1 MRKIMR
7 HPFLA
12 LLPATLLLGQPA
24 LAAEDPLLTLVRLL
38 KDNGTINQQAY
49 TVMADAIRQR
59 AQPPAAA
66 VAEKTATM
74 PETRIDTKGKLELSS
89 SDGDF
94 KVRVGGRVQA
104 DYNAFDSDIAKL
116 GSGSEIRRGR
126 LFVSGT
132 MWQAWQ
138 YKFQYDFIDT
148 GIKGIKDAYIRY
160 RGLGNGAVTVGH
172 FKEPYSLENM
182 TSSKYTMFIER
193 SLPAAFLPGR
203 SIGLSYATHG
213 ENWSANAGVFGKGVD
228 DAGANDEGYAVSGR
242 ATWTPLHSKTDT
254 LHLGLAAS
262 HRDNGSVNTLRLKSK
277 PEAHAAALNLVDSG
291 TLDVNSYNRYGLEA
305 AWLHGPFALQSEYMR
320 VGLQRKMAGN
330 PDPDFHGWYVEGS
343 WFLTGESRNYKA
355 SSGAYSKVT
364 PKGIVG
370 KGGYGA
376 WELGLRFSS
385 IDLEDADVMGGKE
398 QNVTI
403 GLNWYTTPNIRF
415 MANYVDVLNLDGGTH
430 AGDQP
435 SAFLLRGQIEF

>member
-1 MRKIMR
+1 MRP
-7 HPFLA
+7 PFPALLPLA
-12 LLPATLLLGQPA
+12 LLMNPPV

-38 KDNGTINQQAY
+38 KDNGTIDQTAY
-49 TVMADAIRQR
+49 ATLEQAIRQR
-59 AQPPAAA
+59 TQQPAAA
-66 VAEKTATM
+66 VAERAPA
-74 PETRIDTKGKLELSS
+74 PETRIDTRGKLELGSG
-89 SDGDF
+89 DGDF

-104 DYNAFDSDIAKL
+104 DYNAFDSDITKL

-138 YKFQYDFIDT
+138 YKFQYDFTGT
-148 GIKGIKDAYIRY
+148 GIKGIKDAWIRY
-160 RGLGNGAVTVGH
+160 RGTGPGAITAGH
-172 FKEPYSLENM
+172 FKEPFSLENM

-203 SIGLSYATHG
+203 SIGLAYAAHG
-213 ENWSANAGVFGKGVD
+213 QDWSANAGVFGKGVD

-242 ATWTPLHSKTDT
+242 VTWAPLHNHDNT

-262 HRDNGSVNTLRLKSK
+262 HRDTGSVNTLHLKSK

-291 TLDVNSYNRYGLEA
+291 SLDVSSYNRYGLEA

-320 VGLQRKMAGN
+320 VGLNRKLAGN

-343 WFLTGESRNYKA
+343 WFLTGESRHYKA
-355 SSGAYSKVT
+355 SSGSFSKVT

-370 KGGYGA
+370 QGGIGA
-376 WELGLRFSS
+376 WEVGMRFSS
-385 IDLEDADVMGGKE
+385 IDLSDADIMGGEE
-398 QNVTI
+398 QNLTV

-415 MANYVDVLNLDGGTH
+415 MANYVDVLNVDGGTH
-430 AGDQP
+430 NGDQP